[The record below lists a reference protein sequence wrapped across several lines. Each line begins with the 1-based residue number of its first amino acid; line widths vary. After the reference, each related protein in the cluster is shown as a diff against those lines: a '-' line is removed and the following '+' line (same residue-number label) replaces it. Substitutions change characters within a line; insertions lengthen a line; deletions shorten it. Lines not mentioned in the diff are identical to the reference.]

1 MTALSQMKEIKLKD
15 IGTWLMG
22 WLVITVSLLNF
33 VASYAQWD
41 SADFFNYYTL
51 LVAVILHV
59 R

>member
-41 SADFFNYYTL
+41 SADFFTVTL
-51 LVAVILHV
+51 YWLL
-59 R
+59 